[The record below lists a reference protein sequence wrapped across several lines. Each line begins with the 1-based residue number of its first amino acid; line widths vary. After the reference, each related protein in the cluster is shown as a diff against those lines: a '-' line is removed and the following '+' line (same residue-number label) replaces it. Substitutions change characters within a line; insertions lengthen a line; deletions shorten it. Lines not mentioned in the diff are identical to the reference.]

1 MSDFFN
7 YDNKYDT
14 NLKFIEINLSEK
26 FETIEL
32 FALSDLHIGKK
43 DCDVELFDKW
53 VQFIKDQPNRF
64 VVLNGDLLEAALK
77 TSKSFDYTGLGPEE
91 EVELLIEKIGPIK
104 DRIVGATI
112 GNHCLRYSEHNYDVM
127 KRVMKELDQLDR
139 YGGIEILIKLTFGKR
154 KNYGK
159 KRQCYTIYATHGSAG
174 GKRKGSAINGVNDLA
189 YGVLA
194 DIYIVGHT
202 HKLIATKD
210 IIRVPDLRNNNIMNC
225 TRYYMVSSHWMHSL
239 PSYAARIGCQ
249 PSAKGCCM
257 AILHAS
263 EKHIVGVI

>member
-1 MSDFFN
+1 MSNYFN

-14 NLKFIEINLSEK
+14 NLKLIEVNLSEE
-26 FETIEL
+26 FETVEI

-43 DCDVELFDKW
+43 DCDVKLFDKW
-53 VQFIKDQPNRF
+53 IEFILAKENRY
-64 VVLNGDLLEAALK
+64 VVLNGDLLESSTK
-77 TSKSFDYTGLGPEE
+77 TSKSFDYTGMSPQEE
-91 EVELLIEKIGPIK
+91 LDLLTEKLTKIK
-104 DRIVGATI
+104 DRIIGATA
-112 GNHCLRYSEHNYDVM
+112 GNHELRSTEVNYDITKRLM
-127 KRVMKELDQLDR
+127 KDL
-139 YGGIEILIKLTFGKR
+139 GIVEKYAGVEILIKLTFGKR
-154 KNYGK
+154 KRNT
-159 KRQCYTIYATHGSAG
+159 KRQCYTIYATHGSTG

-194 DIYIVGHT
+194 DIYVVGHT

-257 AILHAS
+257 AILHAN
-263 EKHIVGVI
+263 EKHIVGVL